1 MTSEQL
7 AKAINHMLKSIEHR
21 IINVGAKEYDL
32 KTIQKIETKSL
43 GQLLDESLEELD
55 DLIVYLSY
63 TRIKIQKLRANL
75 DIELLESSTPQ
86 NTSD

>member
-7 AKAINHMLKSIEHR
+7 AKAINHMLKSIENR
-21 IINVGAKEYDL
+21 IINVGAKEYDMQGV
-32 KTIQKIETKSL
+32 QKIETKTLS
-43 GQLLDESLEELD
+43 QLLDESIEELD

-86 NTSD
+86 NPSD